1 MLAQNLVPFCLDGM
15 RFVCCTCRIPGKE
28 EDKIKTYDRNKCFHT
43 VVIRL
48 GDNVNLWVLRS
59 YFILTIIIHLFNSFT
74 CVCMCV

>member
-48 GDNVNLWVLRS
+48 GDNVNLWVLFYS
-59 YFILTIIIHLFNSFT
+59 YNIHSFI
-74 CVCMCV
+74 